1 MFSKFFINRPIFS
14 TVISLLI
21 SLAGIVS
28 ITMLPIEQ
36 YPDLTPPTVQVSA
49 SYPGASPEVI
59 ANTVAAPL
67 EQQVNGV
74 EDMLYMNS
82 TSSSNGDMKLTVSFK
97 VGTDPDQAMINVNNR
112 VQGATATLPEDVRRY
127 GIQVNKKSSAILQ
140 LIALYSPSGRS
151 DTTTVGNYALLNIV
165 DDLKRIE
172 GVGDAQVMSANDYSI
187 RIWIKPDVL
196 SQRGLTVSDIA
207 SAVQAQNVQRAA
219 GKIGQPPLPVAVDRS
234 YSIIAPG
241 RLTDPK
247 QFEDIILRANKD
259 GTSLRLKDV
268 ATVELGSQ
276 TYEFS
281 GNYNGKPAVPIGVY
295 LSPGANAV
303 ATAQAVEKRMQELAA
318 NFPPDLDMEYK
329 VAYDTT
335 LFVKA
340 SIKEVIHTLI
350 EAMILVF
357 LVVYLFLK
365 DWRATLIPCL
375 AVPVSIIGAF
385 AGMKLF
391 GFSINTLTLFGLV
404 LAIGMVVD
412 DAIVVIENVERIMD
426 EDDLPVKEATIKAM
440 DEVSGPVVAIV
451 LVLCSVFVPVAFMGG
466 LTGVMYQQFAITI
479 AVSVVIS
486 GLVALTL
493 TPALCALLLK
503 KQEKPTSGFF
513 YKFDQFFG
521 KLTKKYGTW
530 VAYFIRR
537 LSVSAVV
544 VALFFLAAW
553 GMFKIVPSSLLPDED
568 QGMIMVSTQ
577 LDPASS
583 LASSDKVAG
592 ELEKLILAQPSVSD
606 ELTFAGFDMLSSTMK
621 SSGIASFIKLKPW
634 EERKTKALS
643 SAGLV
648 GALYMQA
655 KNTIPGAIVMPFNP
669 PPIMGMSTTGGLEGY
684 IQNRGS
690 GDSRDLEAQTQK
702 FIAAAQKRPELSSVS
717 TTFSAAVPQYSMTVD
732 EIKAQAMGVPL
743 SSLYA
748 TLQGTFG
755 TTYVNDFTYS
765 GRSFKVMMQAEGSY
779 RARPE
784 QIAEVYVRSNSGAM
798 VPLSALIT
806 LTPSLGADMVER
818 FNVFPAA
825 KVMANP
831 AAGYSSGDAIR
842 AMEETAK
849 EVLDSNFT
857 LAWTGTTYQE
867 TISGSSSATAL
878 MLGML
883 VVFLILAAQ
892 YEKWSLPVAVLLA
905 VPFAIFGALAG
916 TWARGLA
923 NDIYFQIA
931 LVALVG
937 LAAKNAILIVEF
949 AVMLKEQGVETAKA
963 AVQAAEL
970 RFRPIVMTSLAFILG
985 CVPLAISTGAGA
997 ASRHSIGTAVVF
1009 GMLAATVI
1017 APLFIP
1023 LFFCLFSGWKKE
1035 PEQIGVVVDHMEE
1048 TKKENL

>member
-1 MFSKFFINRPIFS
+1 
-14 TVISLLI
+14 
-21 SLAGIVS
+21 
-28 ITMLPIEQ
+28 
-36 YPDLTPPTVQVSA
+36 
-49 SYPGASPEVI
+49 
-59 ANTVAAPL
+59 
-67 EQQVNGV
+67 
-74 EDMLYMNS
+74 
-82 TSSSNGDMKLTVSFK
+82 
-97 VGTDPDQAMINVNNR
+97 
-112 VQGATATLPEDVRRY
+112 
-127 GIQVNKKSSAILQ
+127 
-140 LIALYSPSGRS
+140 
-151 DTTTVGNYALLNIV
+151 
-165 DDLKRIE
+165 
-172 GVGDAQVMSANDYSI
+172 
-187 RIWIKPDVL
+187 
-196 SQRGLTVSDIA
+196 
-207 SAVQAQNVQRAA
+207 
-219 GKIGQPPLPVAVDRS
+219 
-234 YSIIAPG
+234 
-241 RLTDPK
+241 
-247 QFEDIILRANKD
+247 
-259 GTSLRLKDV
+259 
-268 ATVELGSQ
+268 
-276 TYEFS
+276 
-281 GNYNGKPAVPIGVY
+281 
-295 LSPGANAV
+295 
-303 ATAQAVEKRMQELAA
+303 
-318 NFPPDLDMEYK
+318 
-329 VAYDTT
+329 
-335 LFVKA
+335 
-340 SIKEVIHTLI
+340 
-350 EAMILVF
+350 
-357 LVVYLFLK
+357 
-365 DWRATLIPCL
+365 
-375 AVPVSIIGAF
+375 
-385 AGMKLF
+385 
-391 GFSINTLTLFGLV
+391 
-404 LAIGMVVD
+404 
-412 DAIVVIENVERIMD
+412 
-426 EDDLPVKEATIKAM
+426 
-440 DEVSGPVVAIV
+440 
-451 LVLCSVFVPVAFMGG
+451 
-466 LTGVMYQQFAITI
+466 
-479 AVSVVIS
+479 
-486 GLVALTL
+486 
-493 TPALCALLLK
+493 
-503 KQEKPTSGFF
+503 
-513 YKFDQFFG
+513 
-521 KLTKKYGTW
+521 
-530 VAYFIRR
+530 
-537 LSVSAVV
+537 
-544 VALFFLAAW
+544 
-553 GMFKIVPSSLLPDED
+553 
-568 QGMIMVSTQ
+568 
-577 LDPASS
+577 
-583 LASSDKVAG
+583 
-592 ELEKLILAQPSVSD
+592 
-606 ELTFAGFDMLSSTMK
+606 
-621 SSGIASFIKLKPW
+621 
-634 EERKTKALS
+634 
-643 SAGLV
+643 
-648 GALYMQA
+648 
-655 KNTIPGAIVMPFNP
+655 
-669 PPIMGMSTTGGLEGY
+669 
-684 IQNRGS
+684 
-690 GDSRDLEAQTQK
+690 
-702 FIAAAQKRPELSSVS
+702 
-717 TTFSAAVPQYSMTVD
+717 
-732 EIKAQAMGVPL
+732 MGVPL

-1035 PEQIGVVVDHMEE
+1035 PEQIGVVVDHVEE